1 MDVRQLHDEADKLQ
15 VRAKN
20 VRSDAYQAQ
29 VSADG
34 LNGRGDQ
41 DAARIEAE
49 RAKQLEKEAAELERQ
64 AQQMSLEAEEKIK
77 RANDIERKQEQI
89 QKDAAAA
96 VENLEKEKRSLTGNS
111 TGLFG

>member
-1 MDVRQLHDEADKLQ
+1 MDVRQLHDEVDKLQ
-15 VRAKN
+15 VRAK
-20 VRSDAYQAQ
+20 ALY
-29 VSADG
+29 AD
-34 LNGRGDQ
+34 
-41 DAARIEAE
+41 AE
-49 RAKQLEKEAAELERQ
+49 RAKTSASGLSSQGDETAGRLETEKADRLEREAAGLERQ

-77 RANDIERKQEQI
+77 RARDIEAKQEQI